1 MIEMYLSKIFF
12 FTTFQLPCCFSY
24 NFKVFMS
31 SAALTAQDR
40 AVAKFSQS
48 ARLRYQVQRLK
59 VSLFVTRS
67 IVLPSGIRKTN
78 GRQKNSY
85 NA

>member
-1 MIEMYLSKIFF
+1 
-12 FTTFQLPCCFSY
+12 
-24 NFKVFMS
+24 MS

-59 VSLFVTRS
+59 VSLFLTRP
-67 IVLPSGIRKTN
+67 IVFPSGIRKTN

>member
-1 MIEMYLSKIFF
+1 
-12 FTTFQLPCCFSY
+12 
-24 NFKVFMS
+24 MS

-67 IVLPSGIRKTN
+67 IVLPSGIRKTK
-78 GRQKNSY
+78 GRQKKSY